1 MLTKRSKNFSKW
13 YNELVSMAQLA
24 ENSTVRGC
32 MVIKPYGF
40 SIWESMKSELDKKF
54 KATGHQNAY
63 FPLFVPKSLFEAE
76 EKNAEGFAKE
86 CAVVTHYR
94 LKNSG
99 NEGKL
104 VVDPEAKLEE
114 ELIVRPTSEAIIW
127 RTYKNWI
134 QSYRDLPL
142 LINQWANVVR
152 WEMRPRLFLRTA
164 EFLWQE
170 GHTAHATKKEAEDEA
185 LLINDLYADFVENY
199 MAIPVIKG
207 LKSESERFAG
217 AVETHCIEALMQDGK
232 ALQAGTSHFLGDN
245 FAKAFDVKF
254 ANQNGNLEYVWA
266 TSWGVST
273 RLMGALI
280 MTHGDDK
287 GLVLPPNLAPIQ
299 VVIVPIFKGKEQLE
313 EISIV
318 AKKIKDELES
328 KNVRVQ
334 FDNRENLKPG
344 FKFAEHEMKG
354 IPIRIAIG
362 PKDIEKNQLEIARR
376 DTEKKIFIKQ
386 NVVLKEVEKILKEI
400 HVNLFERAKKFLK
413 ENITEVDNYEDFKN
427 TLNQKGGFVYAY
439 WDGTSETEE
448 KIKKETKATIRC
460 IPYISSVKGK
470 CVLTGKETTQRV
482 YFAKSY

>member
-1 MLTKRSKNFSKW
+1 
-13 YNELVSMAQLA
+13 
-24 ENSTVRGC
+24 
-32 MVIKPYGF
+32 
-40 SIWESMKSELDKKF
+40 
-54 KATGHQNAY
+54 
-63 FPLFVPKSLFEAE
+63 
-76 EKNAEGFAKE
+76 
-86 CAVVTHYR
+86 
-94 LKNSG
+94 
-99 NEGKL
+99 
-104 VVDPEAKLEE
+104 
-114 ELIVRPTSEAIIW
+114 
-127 RTYKNWI
+127 
-134 QSYRDLPL
+134 
-142 LINQWANVVR
+142 
-152 WEMRPRLFLRTA
+152 
-164 EFLWQE
+164 LWQE

-299 VVIVPIFKGKEQLE
+299 VVIVPIFKGKDQLE

-328 KNVRVQ
+328 KNVRAQ

-362 PKDIEKNQLEIARR
+362 PKDIEKDQLELARR
-376 DTEKKIFIKQ
+376 DTEEKIFIKQ
-386 NVVLKEVEKILKEI
+386 SFVLNEVEKILKEI
-400 HVNLFERAKKFLK
+400 HVNLFERAKKYLE

-427 TLNQKGGFVYAY
+427 TINQKGGFVYAY
-439 WDGTSETEE
+439 WDGTTETEE

-460 IPYISSVKGK
+460 IPYSSSTKGK
-470 CVLTGKETTQRV
+470 CVLTGKESNQKV

>member
-1 MLTKRSKNFSKW
+1 MLTKRSDNFSKW
-13 YNELVSMAQLA
+13 YNELVSKAQLA
-24 ENSTVRGC
+24 ENSSVRGC

-99 NEGKL
+99 KEGKL
-104 VVDPEAKLEE
+104 IVDPEAKLEE

-299 VVIVPIFKGKEQLE
+299 VVIVPIFKGKNQLE

-362 PKDIEKNQLEIARR
+362 PKDIEKDQLELARR
-376 DTEKKIFIKQ
+376 DTEEKIFIKQ
-386 NVVLKEVEKILKEI
+386 SFVLSEVEKILKEI
-400 HVNLFERAKKFLK
+400 HVNLFERAKKFLE

-427 TLNQKGGFVYAY
+427 TINQKGGFVHAY
-439 WDGTSETEE
+439 WDGTTETEE

-460 IPYISSVKGK
+460 IPYSSSSKGK
-470 CVLTGKETTQRV
+470 CVLTGKESSQKV